1 MALRDEL
8 ESRRNF
14 SVTVTRDGET
24 VTIVTSGEL
33 DLENVERYREVIE
46 EAERSDAT
54 RIVIDLSEL
63 EYIDSSGLAAVL
75 VAGRRSD
82 LDGQRLFVMAGH
94 GEVRRLLELTALD
107 QTLNL
112 ID

>member
-1 MALRDEL
+1 MTPFNDQDGQP
-8 ESRRNF
+8 NF
-14 SVTVTRDGET
+14 SVAVTQDGDT
-24 VTIVTSGEL
+24 VTIATAGEL
-33 DLENVERYREVIE
+33 GLENVERYREVIE

-54 RIVIDLSEL
+54 KIIIDLSAL
-63 EYIDSSGLAAVL
+63 DYIDSSGLAAVL

-82 LDGQRLFVMAGH
+82 LDGHRLYVKAGH

-107 QTLNL
+107 RTLNL

>member
-1 MALRDEL
+1 
-8 ESRRNF
+8 
-14 SVTVTRDGET
+14 VTRDGET
-24 VTIVTSGEL
+24 LTISTTGEL
-33 DLENVERYREVIE
+33 DLESVGRYREVIE
-46 EAERSDAT
+46 DAERSDAT

-63 EYIDSSGLAAVL
+63 RYIDSSGLAAVL
-75 VAGRRSD
+75 VAGRRAD
-82 LDGQRLFVMAGH
+82 LDGHRLYVKAGD

>member
-1 MALRDEL
+1 VAPRGEADGQP
-8 ESRRNF
+8 SF
-14 SVTVTRDGET
+14 SVAVTRDGET
-24 VTIVTSGEL
+24 LTVAASGEL
-33 DLENVERYREVIE
+33 GLENVDRYREVIS

-54 RIVIDLSEL
+54 RIVIDLSAL
-63 EYIDSSGLAAVL
+63 DYIDSSGLAAVL

-82 LDGQRLFVMAGH
+82 LDGHRMVVRAGD

-107 QTLNL
+107 KSMNL

>member
-1 MALRDEL
+1 MPPGFDL
-8 ESRRNF
+8 ESPPNF
-14 SVTVTRDGET
+14 SVAVTRDGET
-24 VTIVTSGEL
+24 LTIATAGEL
-33 DLENVERYREVIE
+33 DLESVDRYREVIE
-46 EAERSDAT
+46 DAERSDAT

-63 EYIDSSGLAAVL
+63 RYIDSSGLAAVL

-82 LDGQRLFVMAGH
+82 LDGHRLFVKAGD

>member
-1 MALRDEL
+1 VAPNTDQEGRP
-8 ESRRNF
+8 SF
-14 SVTVTRDGET
+14 SVAVTRDGET
-24 VTIVTSGEL
+24 VTIATSGEL
-33 DLENVERYREVIE
+33 DLQNVERYGQVIE
-46 EAERSDAT
+46 EAERTDAT
-54 RIVIDLSEL
+54 RIVIDLSDL
-63 EYIDSSGLAAVL
+63 DYIDSSGLAAVL

-82 LDGQRLFVMAGH
+82 LDSHRLFVRAGH

>member
-1 MALRDEL
+1 VAHRTDQDG
-8 ESRRNF
+8 RPNF
-14 SVTVTRDGET
+14 SVAMTRDGDT
-24 VTIVTSGEL
+24 VTIATAGEL
-33 DLENVERYREVIE
+33 DLDNVERYREVIE
-46 EAERSDAT
+46 AAETSDAT
-54 RIVIDLSEL
+54 RIVIDLSAL
-63 EYIDSSGLAAVL
+63 DYIDSSGLAAVL

-82 LDGQRLFVMAGH
+82 LAGQRLFVRAGH

>member
-1 MALRDEL
+1 M
-8 ESRRNF
+8 
-14 SVTVTRDGET
+14 TVAA
-24 VTIVTSGEL
+24 SGEL
-33 DLENVERYREVIE
+33 DLDNVDRYREAIE

-54 RIVIDLSEL
+54 RIVIDLSDL
-63 EYIDSSGLAAVL
+63 RYIDSSGLAAIL
-75 VAGRRSD
+75 VAGRSD
-82 LDGQRLFVMAGH
+82 LDGHRLFVKAGH

>member
-1 MALRDEL
+1 MAPRSEL
-8 ESRRNF
+8 KGPPNF
-14 SVTVTRDGET
+14 SVEVTREGGRL
-24 VTIVTSGEL
+24 TIATAGEL
-33 DLENVERYREVIE
+33 DLENVDRYCGVIE

-54 RIVIDLSEL
+54 EIVIDLTEL

-82 LDGQRLFVMAGH
+82 LDGHRLFVKAGH

>member
-1 MALRDEL
+1 VAPHTDLDGRH
-8 ESRRNF
+8 NF
-14 SVTVTRDGET
+14 SVALMRDGET
-24 VTIVTSGEL
+24 VTIATSGEL
-33 DLENVERYREVIE
+33 DLENVDRYREAIE
-46 EAERSDAT
+46 EAEASDAT
-54 RIVIDLSEL
+54 RIVIDLSDL
-63 EYIDSSGLAAVL
+63 DYIDSSGLAAVL

-82 LDGQRLFVMAGH
+82 LDGHRLFVKAGH